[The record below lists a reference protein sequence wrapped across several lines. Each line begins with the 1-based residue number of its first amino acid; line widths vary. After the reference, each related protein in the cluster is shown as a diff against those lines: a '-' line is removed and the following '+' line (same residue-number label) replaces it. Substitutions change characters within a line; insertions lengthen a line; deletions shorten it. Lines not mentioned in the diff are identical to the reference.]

1 MNPKICQIVTD
12 RIVARIEQ
20 TGLLP
25 WQRPWRGYLSSNT
38 PHNLVSKKPYKGI
51 NQLLL
56 AGGETPYWLSFKQA
70 EKLGG
75 KVKKGEHGSPC
86 IFWLWGEKEDK
97 NGNTKKTATM
107 RYYTVFNLSQC
118 EGIQM
123 PPLGIDGEAFDPIA
137 DAESAVANM
146 PNPPKIE
153 HGEARAYYVGGLED
167 RVNMPI
173 RESFKDAHGYYA
185 VLFHEL
191 AHATGHHTRLNR
203 FADGFTSYFG
213 TESYAQEELVA
224 ELAASFIVADLGL
237 ETPATFENSATYLK
251 GWADRLR
258 KDPQAIVK
266 AASAAQKAHDYI
278 LRVKTENDQ
287 SA

>member
-12 RIVARIEQ
+12 RIVSRIEES
-20 TGLLP
+20 GLLP
-25 WQRPWRGYLSSNT
+25 WQRPWKGYLSGNT

-56 AGGETPYWLSFKQA
+56 SGGETPYWLSYKQA

-75 KVKKGEHGSPC
+75 TVRKGEKGSPC
-86 IFWLWGEKEDK
+86 VFWLWGEKEDK
-97 NGNTKKTATM
+97 SGNKKQTAVM

-118 EGIQM
+118 DGIEM
-123 PPLGIDGEAFDPIA
+123 PSLGIDGEAFDPIA

-146 PNPPKIE
+146 PNAPVIE
-153 HGEARAYYVGGLED
+153 HKEARAYYMGGFAD

-191 AHATGHHTRLNR
+191 AHSTGHHTRLNR
-203 FADGFTSYFG
+203 FTDGFASYFG

-237 ETPATFENSATYLK
+237 ETPTTFENSATYLK
-251 GWADRLR
+251 GWADKLR

-266 AASAAQKAHDYI
+266 AASQAQKAHDYI
-278 LRVKTENDQ
+278 LATKIGAEVE
-287 SA
+287 A